1 MLSSSRRRSTT
12 SSACFDCARVKS
24 FLTQMGR
31 ARSAPGPGK
40 KVRFV
45 AKGRSRSNLLA
56 NWSWRSRPPHDR
68 DRLRWLVEKAAEL
81 EVTRIRWLR
90 TRYGNARP
98 NLLTRSQEW
107 AAAALEQSRGAWL
120 TAVDSTWV
128 TPVELNSDLPTVAAD
143 PSGNGLNQVL
153 PLRVMIGP
161 EGGWERER
169 SPPRS
174 RGSTWGE
181 TSSGRKPPRS
191 WRSSSVGVKTGPVT
205 SSTRPL
211 SVVVSKAARR

>member
-1 MLSSSRRRSTT
+1 MAHIPHLYLPRPWGEEDVVLEPPQIHHLERVLRLRSGEVVSYTDGEGTVGAGPWEKGSIRREGEEQVEPLGELEL
-12 SSACFDCARVKS
+12 A
-24 FLTQMGR
+24 
-31 ARSAPGPGK
+31 
-40 KVRFV
+40 V
-45 AKGRSRSNLLA
+45 A
-56 NWSWRSRPPHDR
+56 PPHDR

-161 EGGWERER
+161 EGGWEPGEIP
-169 SPPRS
+169 SEIPRINLGRNILRTETAAVVAIVVC
-174 RGSTWGE
+174 RGKNR
-181 TSSGRKPPRS
+181 TSD
-191 WRSSSVGVKTGPVT
+191 
-205 SSTRPL
+205 
-211 SVVVSKAARR
+211 